1 MELNNF
7 VHRVF
12 GTAQAHALR
21 PQWNERGRPGC
32 PELFRMEPSFR
43 ASFHD
48 ASPEDRPS
56 SSANSSAA
64 TCDIEAS
71 ALNVSSRILIARR
84 HRSDFLAFGY
94 HASESLRSV
103 VHAPGSGGGG
113 GGGVAA
119 GASTVAMPQRKPS
132 NTAYVICGNPF
143 KARDAALTEPVN
155 NGYEEQGKCAQRRNE
170 IDGARARLAG
180 VLPPGER
187 RRLGEQIAELEL
199 THSVACETVGPVPIR
214 AVLSLHLRALAL
226 LPSGVA
232 AALVVIPRAD
242 DPDLEVAGYRDI
254 AEEVSL
260 LPFPCRVLNVEN
272 NTLGSYGMMFHAY
285 LMSRGQYDYYVLKED
300 DYLPVA
306 ANFDSALIRLNN
318 AAFGDR
324 PGYLTG
330 ITQGVPVEPESP
342 FHLHAEGEGFMS
354 KASFEHILHF
364 LDRHGWWERG
374 SVTDI
379 MIAMKHQKANAEPIS
394 SYYFGEIQE
403 AFGYFLAET
412 EAGLLDW
419 VSSYRTPYWD
429 HHEIVD
435 WSGAASGF
443 TVPPDRVLFAPV
455 QALFVNT
462 WKLKCLPTD
471 AARSIC
477 NHPIDSPSAREC
489 CTEAIPKETIQT
501 RMQYSAPPAGLNATA
516 AHSMSALSSIR
527 SDCPRGVLSCAEAR
541 WNKRRWVSAFAAQHW
556 GG

>member
-1 MELNNF
+1 
-7 VHRVF
+7 
-12 GTAQAHALR
+12 
-21 PQWNERGRPGC
+21 
-32 PELFRMEPSFR
+32 
-43 ASFHD
+43 
-48 ASPEDRPS
+48 
-56 SSANSSAA
+56 
-64 TCDIEAS
+64 
-71 ALNVSSRILIARR
+71 
-84 HRSDFLAFGY
+84 
-94 HASESLRSV
+94 
-103 VHAPGSGGGG
+103 
-113 GGGVAA
+113 
-119 GASTVAMPQRKPS
+119 MPQRKPS

-170 IDGARARLAG
+170 IDGARATLAG

-187 RRLGEQIAELEL
+187 RRLEEQIAELEL

-330 ITQGVPVEPESP
+330 ITQGVPVEPRVLP
-342 FHLHAEGEGFMS
+342 PARRGGRLHVQS
-354 KASFEHILHF
+354 VLEHILHF

-394 SYYFGEIQE
+394 SYYWRDPG
-403 AFGYFLAET
+403 
-412 EAGLLDW
+412 GLWLLSRGDGSRLTGLGVVLSHAVLGPLRDRRLVGRCVW
-419 VSSYRTPYWD
+419 LHRTPRPRALCP
-429 HHEIVD
+429 
-435 WSGAASGF
+435 GAG
-443 TVPPDRVLFAPV
+443 
-455 QALFVNT
+455 ALRQHL
-462 WKLKCLPTD
+462 KLKCLPTD

-489 CTEAIPKETIQT
+489 CTEAIPKETIQI